1 VTVAER
7 AGRADRDGRPLWQQV
22 LDDLERRIAAGEFAD
37 RFPTDREL
45 TDRYEVSR
53 HTVREAV
60 RHLRAR
66 GLVDRH
72 RGRGSFLSGQVQQP
86 LGSLYSLF
94 EAVEQ
99 QGLEQR
105 SEVLRFDEVHDE
117 DVARRLGRRRDARLV
132 RLDRLRFAGDD
143 PLALDRVWL
152 PAAIGRVLRGVDLSR
167 TSLYEQLHERADV
180 RITGVD
186 ETIEPVLPDTDARE
200 LLQLEADEA
209 LLRVQRL
216 GWSGDRP
223 VECRT
228 TLVRGRRFVYTSS
241 WRAEGAT
248 ANGGRF
254 TAAP

>member
-1 VTVAER
+1 VTVTER
-7 AGRADRDGRPLWQQV
+7 AGRDARPLWQQV
-22 LDDLERRIAAGEFAD
+22 LDDLERRIAAGEFAE

-105 SEVLRFDEVHDE
+105 SEVLRFDEV
-117 DVARRLGRRRDARLV
+117 

-152 PAAIGRVLRGVDLSR
+152 PAAIGRTLRGVDLSR
-167 TSLYEQLHERADV
+167 TSLYEQLDERADV
-180 RITGVD
+180 RVTGVD
-186 ETIEPVLPDTDARE
+186 ETIEPVLPDADARE
-200 LLQLEADEA
+200 LLRLEADEA

-241 WRAEGAT
+241 WREGGA
-248 ANGGRF
+248 AAKGGRF
-254 TAAP
+254 KAAP

>member
-1 VTVAER
+1 VTVA
-7 AGRADRDGRPLWQQV
+7 DRGGRPLWQQV

-105 SEVLRFDEVHDE
+105 SEVLRFDEVRDE

-132 RLDRLRFAGDD
+132 RLDRLRFAGGE

-152 PAAIGRVLRGVDLSR
+152 PQAIGRSLRGVDLSR
-167 TSLYEQLHERADV
+167 TSLYEQLAERADV

-186 ETIEPVLPDTDARE
+186 ETIEPVLPDDDARDLLE
-200 LLQLEADEA
+200 LERDEA

-223 VECRT
+223 VEHRT

-241 WRAEGAT
+241 WREEGA
-248 ANGGRF
+248 AVNGGRF

>member
-1 VTVAER
+1 MT
-7 AGRADRDGRPLWQQV
+7 DRDGRPLWQQV

-105 SEVLRFDEVHDE
+105 SEVLRFDEVRDE

-132 RLDRLRFAGDD
+132 RLDRLRFAGGE

-152 PAAIGRVLRGVDLSR
+152 PQAIGRSLRGVDLSR
-167 TSLYEQLHERADV
+167 TSLYEQLAERADV

-186 ETIEPVLPDTDARE
+186 ETIEPVLPDDDARDLLE
-200 LLQLEADEA
+200 LERDEA

-223 VECRT
+223 VEHRT

-241 WRAEGAT
+241 WREEGA
-248 ANGGRF
+248 AVNGGRF

>member
-1 VTVAER
+1 VE
-7 AGRADRDGRPLWQQV
+7 RDGRPLWQQV
-22 LDDLERRIAAGEFAD
+22 LDDLEQRIAAGEFAD

-45 TDRYEVSR
+45 TEHYEVSR
-53 HTVREAV
+53 HTAREAV

-72 RGRGSFLSGQVQQP
+72 RGRGSFLSGQLQQP

-94 EAVEQ
+94 QAVEQ

-105 SEVLRFDEVHDE
+105 SEVLRFDEERDE
-117 DVARRLGRRRDARLV
+117 QVARRLGRRRDARFV
-132 RLDRLRFAGDD
+132 RIDRLRYAGDD

-152 PAAIGRVLRGVDLSR
+152 PLSLGRTLRGVDLTR
-167 TSLYEQLHERADV
+167 TSLYGELDARADV

-186 ETIEPVLPDTDARE
+186 ETIEPLLPDADARE
-200 LLQLEADEA
+200 LLQLEPDEA

-241 WRAEGAT
+241 WHEAGAA

-254 TAAP
+254 TPAT